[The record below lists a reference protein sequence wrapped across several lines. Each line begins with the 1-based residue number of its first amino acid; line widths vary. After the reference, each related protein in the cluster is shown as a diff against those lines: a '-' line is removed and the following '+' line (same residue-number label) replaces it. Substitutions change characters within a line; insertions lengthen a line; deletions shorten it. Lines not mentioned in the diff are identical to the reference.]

1 MMHPRRWAARLALL
15 LLPWLAPLVQAMEVP
30 SVAAASSLQFVFPEL
45 VAAYRDETGNDV
57 RVNFGASGNLSR
69 QILQQAPFELFLS
82 ADEANVRVLEE
93 AGLTEGASRVYAVG
107 RLVWLQARGR
117 GALPSAEAPLEA
129 VREALAAFE
138 DGAGRPRLALAN
150 PEHAPYGVAARQ
162 ALRHAGL
169 WAPTAGLRVLGENV
183 SQAARFALADEARG
197 GLVAYSLALAPRVA
211 EHADHV
217 LIPADWH
224 APLVQRM
231 ALIDGAGEGARA
243 FYAWLQGVQARAILA
258 RRGFQP
264 PARDDAS

>member
-1 MMHPRRWAARLALL
+1 MFSFLRWALVAWLVLTSPAALAE
-15 LLPWLAPLVQAMEVP
+15 APT
-30 SVAAASSLQFVFPEL
+30 VAAASSLQFVFPEL

-69 QILQQAPFELFLS
+69 QILQHAPFELFLS

-93 AGLTEGASRVYAVG
+93 AGLTEGEGVVYAVG

-117 GALPSAEAPLEA
+117 GALPSSDEPLA
-129 VREALAAFE
+129 GVRVAIDAHR
-138 DGAGRPRLALAN
+138 AGQDRPRIALAN

-162 ALRHAGL
+162 ALDHAGL
-169 WAPTAGLRVLGENV
+169 WEASAPLRILGENV

-197 GLVAYSLALAPRVA
+197 GLVAYSLALAPTVA
-211 EHADHV
+211 EQAEHV

-231 ALIDGAGEGARA
+231 ALIDGAGEGART
-243 FYAWLQGVQARAILA
+243 FYAWLQGEQARSILE
-258 RRGFQP
+258 RRGFEP
-264 PARDDAS
+264 PPRDDAS